1 MANTALQLGQA
12 GITTGVTTLYTVP
25 GATKTVVKSIDLC
38 NTTTSPIKV
47 RIFLV
52 PSGGSALAAN
62 ALVYDKTIPANDVL
76 GWEGEQVLAA
86 AGFIQI
92 QASLAG
98 VTIVASGVEMT

>member
-12 GITTGVTTLYTVP
+12 GIGTGVTTLYTVP
-25 GATKTVVKSIDLC
+25 GSTKTIVKSIDLC

-52 PSGGSALAAN
+52 PSGESALTTN
-62 ALVYDKTIPANDVL
+62 ALVYDKTIPANDML
-76 GWEGEQVLAA
+76 GWEGEQVLGAA
-86 AGFIQI
+86 ATIQI

-98 VTIVASGVEMT
+98 VTIIASGVEMT